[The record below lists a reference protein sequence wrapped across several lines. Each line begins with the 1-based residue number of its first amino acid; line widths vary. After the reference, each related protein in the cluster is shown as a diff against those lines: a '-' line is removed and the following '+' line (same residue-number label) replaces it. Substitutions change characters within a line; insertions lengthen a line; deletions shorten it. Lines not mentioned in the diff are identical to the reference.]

1 MFPIQKK
8 FHDFHFYTE
17 LDLAMKRKLRM
28 GMVGGG
34 LDAFIGAVH
43 RKAASMDGAVELVC
57 GAFSS
62 SAEKSKAAGEA
73 LGIHPH
79 RCYGSFAEM
88 IRKEK
93 NLPGDMRMDFV
104 SIVTPNHVHLAPA
117 RMALQHGFHVIMD
130 KPMTLNFREARSLQK
145 VVKQSKLLF
154 ALTHTYTGYPMVK
167 EARELVAAG
176 KLGTIRKVYAEYT
189 QGWLSTPLEKTG
201 QKQASWRTD
210 PKRSGPAGAVGD
222 IGTHAANLAEYI
234 TGNRITAVCAQLNKV
249 VKGRK
254 LDDDAAMLVEFD
266 NEASGVL
273 VATQVAAGEENN
285 LTIRVYGELGG
296 LEWHQEEPNT
306 LVVKWL
312 DRPREVYRTG
322 FDYLSPAARTN
333 TRTPS
338 GHPEGYIE
346 AFANLYVNFCKAVRE
361 YKPGKPAT
369 AFDFPSVD
377 DGVRGMAF
385 IEAAVKSSRSGQ
397 KWITIPK
404 A

>member
-1 MFPIQKK
+1 
-8 FHDFHFYTE
+8 
-17 LDLAMKRKLRM
+17 
-28 GMVGGG
+28 MVGGG

-43 RKAASMDGAVELVC
+43 RRAAAMDGSMELVC

-62 SAEKSKAAGEA
+62 TAERSRAAGDA

-117 RMALQHGFHVIMD
+117 RLALQEGFHVIMD
-130 KPMTLNFREARSLQK
+130 KPMTLSLREAKILQK
-145 VVKQSKLLF
+145 AAQKAKLVF
-154 ALTHTYTGYPMVK
+154 ALTHAYTGYPMVK
-167 EARELVAAG
+167 EAREIVSSG
-176 KLGTIRKVYAEYT
+176 KLGAIRKVFVEYT
-189 QGWLSTPLEKTG
+189 QGWLSTPLENTG
-201 QKQASWRTD
+201 HKQASWRTD
-210 PKRSGPAGAVGD
+210 PRRSGPAGAVGD
-222 IGTHAANLAEYI
+222 IGTHAANLAEFI
-234 TGNRITAVCAQLNKV
+234 TGSRITAVCAQLNKI

-254 LDDDAAMLVEFD
+254 LDDDAAMLIEFE
-266 NEASGVL
+266 NKATGVL
-273 VATQVAAGEENN
+273 VATQVATGEENN
-285 LTIRVYGELGG
+285 LTIRIYGESGG

-306 LVVKWL
+306 LVVKWP

-322 FDYLSPAARTN
+322 LDYVSPTAKAN
-333 TRTPS
+333 TRTPG

-346 AFANLYVNFCKAVRE
+346 AFANIYVNFGNAVRAHR
-361 YKPGKPAT
+361 PGKPISAPV
-369 AFDFPSVD
+369 DFPSID

-397 KWITIPK
+397 KWISIPK
-404 A
+404 P